1 MLNKIMLIG
10 NLGKD
15 PDFNVTPDGTPV
27 AKFSMAVSRNAK
39 NRNGE
44 RVKETEWFNIV
55 AWRQLAEIC
64 EKYLH
69 KGSKVYIE
77 GRLTQRKYTDKEGI
91 QRTAVE
97 VIANDMQMRQSLKLG
112 VERQDA
118 LIATLK
124 KSAYLR
130 ALTDKVTIAFVPYGN
145 LENAKTG
152 TDLYACKVAMVMCRK
167 VGNVAVPEALI
178 WL

>member
-27 AKFSMAVSRNAK
+27 AKFSMAVSRNTK

-77 GRLTQRKYTDKEGI
+77 GRLTQRKYTDREGA

-97 VIANDMQMRQSLKLG
+97 VIANDMQMLDPKESSG
-112 VERQDA
+112 SYTPSGA
-118 LIATLK
+118 
-124 KSAYLR
+124 
-130 ALTDKVTIAFVPYGN
+130 
-145 LENAKTG
+145 G
-152 TDLYACKVAMVMCRK
+152 TDYSPSAPQSDDFDPFLD
-167 VGNVAVPEALI
+167 PDDLP
-178 WL
+178 